1 MKKII
6 SIASLLLA
14 AILSAQT
21 QAAANPAAPQK
32 AEQAPAANSAT
43 KKNETQTPAANPA
56 DQKNEAQA
64 PASPS
69 VQTKAQQSPAAPQA
83 QSKRDAF
90 AAMLYVSIQ
99 DPSMEWWFNVPAN
112 AAPHISELKK
122 IFFNQE
128 FSLFPFANNAK
139 VKDGKFEMSYTITME
154 SPDGKSTDLV
164 RDAKFDGT
172 KVSDDIIVACPDVI
186 DFKLDRRFP
195 EGLYKFKMSATD
207 KISGETSEY
216 ENHIRLTEWSAPAT
230 FADKKLVAEYVRA
243 YSLQP
248 SPDILYSIVFS
259 NDFDLEQKGAPNSLN
274 YTYLGFIKAAFKKN
288 MFLLSQIRD
297 TFKSMSDINRA
308 KFILILALL
317 DAEAVDETQLTEV
330 EKQYQKKIR
339 TFKMPNPYGKW
350 DPFLGAA
357 QIDMLWGEFFANGTY
372 RPIRRILNILSH
384 AKDAAFADGLAEKR
398 QAPKTREEWD
408 RYMFGRLY
416 KAALKTV
423 AINASKYPLVEQYCA
438 WALQHGD
445 IPKVSY
451 EVLSPLLEH
460 IREMKSPGST
470 EGVKDELPKVKMPE
484 INIDKI

>member
-14 AILSAQT
+14 AALSAQT
-21 QAAANPAAPQK
+21 QAAANPAAPKK
-32 AEQAPAANSAT
+32 AEQAPAASAT
-43 KKNETQTPAANPA
+43 AKNNAQAPSANQAAQKNAAQAPANTEAQKMAEQTPAAP
-56 DQKNEAQA
+56 
-64 PASPS
+64 
-69 VQTKAQQSPAAPQA
+69 QTQP
-83 QSKRDAF
+83 KRDAF

-139 VKDGKFEMSYTITME
+139 VKDGKFEMSYTITMK

-195 EGLYKFKMSATD
+195 EGLYKFKMSAKD

-216 ENHIRLTEWSAPAT
+216 ENHIRLTEWSVPAT

-248 SPDILYSIVFS
+248 SPEILYSIVFS

-274 YTYLGFIKAAFKKN
+274 YT
-288 MFLLSQIRD
+288 
-297 TFKSMSDINRA
+297 
-308 KFILILALL
+308 
-317 DAEAVDETQLTEV
+317 V
-330 EKQYQKKIR
+330 ERCVKGGVQKKYV
-339 TFKMPNPYGKW
+339 FDKPNP
-350 DPFLGAA
+350 
-357 QIDMLWGEFFANGTY
+357 
-372 RPIRRILNILSH
+372 RRL
-384 AKDAAFADGLAEKR
+384 
-398 QAPKTREEWD
+398 
-408 RYMFGRLY
+408 
-416 KAALKTV
+416 
-423 AINASKYPLVEQYCA
+423 
-438 WALQHGD
+438 
-445 IPKVSY
+445 
-451 EVLSPLLEH
+451 
-460 IREMKSPGST
+460 
-470 EGVKDELPKVKMPE
+470 
-484 INIDKI
+484 

>member
-32 AEQAPAANSAT
+32 AEQTPAANPAT

-69 VQTKAQQSPAAPQA
+69 VQKKAQQSPAAPQA

-139 VKDGKFEMSYTITME
+139 VKDGKFEMSYTITMQ

>member
-32 AEQAPAANSAT
+32 AEQSPAANSAT

-69 VQTKAQQSPAAPQA
+69 VQKKAQQSPAAPQA

-139 VKDGKFEMSYTITME
+139 VKDGKFEMSYTITMQ

>member
-69 VQTKAQQSPAAPQA
+69 VQKKAQQSPAAPQA

-216 ENHIRLTEWSAPAT
+216 ENHIRLTEWFAPAT

>member
-56 DQKNEAQA
+56 DKKNEAQA

-69 VQTKAQQSPAAPQA
+69 VQKKAQQSPAAPQA

>member
-6 SIASLLLA
+6 SIALLLLA

-69 VQTKAQQSPAAPQA
+69 VQKKAQQSPAAPQV

-139 VKDGKFEMSYTITME
+139 VKDGKFEMSYTITMQ

-164 RDAKFDGT
+164 RGAKFDGT

>member
-32 AEQAPAANSAT
+32 AEQTPAANPAT

-69 VQTKAQQSPAAPQA
+69 VQKKAQQSPAAPQA

-139 VKDGKFEMSYTITME
+139 VKDGKFGMSYTITMQ

>member
-32 AEQAPAANSAT
+32 AEQTPAANPAT
-43 KKNETQTPAANPA
+43 KKNETQTPAANPE

-69 VQTKAQQSPAAPQA
+69 VQKKAQQSPAAPQA

-139 VKDGKFEMSYTITME
+139 VKDGKFEMSYTITMQ

>member
-69 VQTKAQQSPAAPQA
+69 VQKKAQQSPAAPQA

-308 KFILILALL
+308 KLILILALL

>member
-32 AEQAPAANSAT
+32 AEQAPAAN
-43 KKNETQTPAANPA
+43 PA

-69 VQTKAQQSPAAPQA
+69 VQKKAQQSPAAPQV

-139 VKDGKFEMSYTITME
+139 VKDGKFEMSYTITMQ

>member
-69 VQTKAQQSPAAPQA
+69 VQKKAQQSPAAPQV

-139 VKDGKFEMSYTITME
+139 VKDGKFEMSYTITMQ

-339 TFKMPNPYGKW
+339 SFKMPNPYGKW

>member
-69 VQTKAQQSPAAPQA
+69 VQKKAQQSPAAPQA

-186 DFKLDRRFP
+186 DFKLDKRFP

>member
-43 KKNETQTPAANPA
+43 KKNETQTPAANTA

-69 VQTKAQQSPAAPQA
+69 VQKKAQQSPAAPQA

>member
-21 QAAANPAAPQK
+21 QADANPAAPQK

-43 KKNETQTPAANPA
+43 KKNETQAPAANPA

-69 VQTKAQQSPAAPQA
+69 VQKKAQQSPAAPQA

-139 VKDGKFEMSYTITME
+139 VKDGKFEMSYTITMQ

-357 QIDMLWGEFFANGTY
+357 QIDMIWGEFFANGTY

>member
-21 QAAANPAAPQK
+21 QADANPAAPQK

-56 DQKNEAQA
+56 AQKNEAQA

-69 VQTKAQQSPAAPQA
+69 VQKKAQQSPAAPQA

-139 VKDGKFEMSYTITME
+139 VKDGKFEMSYTITMQ

>member
-6 SIASLLLA
+6 SITSLLLA

-69 VQTKAQQSPAAPQA
+69 VQKKAQQSPAAPQA

-139 VKDGKFEMSYTITME
+139 VKDGKFEMSYTITMQ

>member
-14 AILSAQT
+14 AIFSAQT

-69 VQTKAQQSPAAPQA
+69 VQKKAQQSPAAPQA

-139 VKDGKFEMSYTITME
+139 VKDGKFEMSYTITMQ

>member
-21 QAAANPAAPQK
+21 QADANPAAPQK

-43 KKNETQTPAANPA
+43 QKNETQTPAANPA
-56 DQKNEAQA
+56 AQKNEAQA

-69 VQTKAQQSPAAPQA
+69 VQKKAQQSPAAPQA

-139 VKDGKFEMSYTITME
+139 VKDGKFEMSYTITMQ

>member
-1 MKKII
+1 MKKVI

-32 AEQAPAANSAT
+32 AEQAPAVNSAT
-43 KKNETQTPAANPA
+43 KKNEAQT
-56 DQKNEAQA
+56 

-69 VQTKAQQSPAAPQA
+69 VQKKAQQSPAAPQA

>member
-43 KKNETQTPAANPA
+43 QKNETQTPAANPA
-56 DQKNEAQA
+56 DQKNEAQT

-69 VQTKAQQSPAAPQA
+69 VQKKAQQSPAAPQA

-139 VKDGKFEMSYTITME
+139 VKDGKFEMSYTITMQ

>member
-69 VQTKAQQSPAAPQA
+69 VQKKAQQSPAAPQA

-372 RPIRRILNILSH
+372 MPIRRILNILSH

>member
-32 AEQAPAANSAT
+32 AEQ
-43 KKNETQTPAANPA
+43 TPAANPA

-69 VQTKAQQSPAAPQA
+69 VQKKAQQSPAAPQA

-139 VKDGKFEMSYTITME
+139 VKDGKFEMSYTITMQ

>member
-32 AEQAPAANSAT
+32 AEQTPAANPAT

-69 VQTKAQQSPAAPQA
+69 VQKKAQQSPAAPQA

-139 VKDGKFEMSYTITME
+139 VKDGKFEMSYTITMQ

-398 QAPKTREEWD
+398 QAPKSREEWD

>member
-64 PASPS
+64 PTSPS
-69 VQTKAQQSPAAPQA
+69 VQKKAQQSPAAPQA

>member
-1 MKKII
+1 
-6 SIASLLLA
+6 
-14 AILSAQT
+14 
-21 QAAANPAAPQK
+21 
-32 AEQAPAANSAT
+32 
-43 KKNETQTPAANPA
+43 
-56 DQKNEAQA
+56 
-64 PASPS
+64 
-69 VQTKAQQSPAAPQA
+69 
-83 QSKRDAF
+83 
-90 AAMLYVSIQ
+90 MLYVSIQ

-460 IREMKSPGST
+460 IREMKSPEST

>member
-69 VQTKAQQSPAAPQA
+69 VQKKAQQSPAAPQA

-408 RYMFGRLY
+408 KYMFGRLY

>member
-69 VQTKAQQSPAAPQA
+69 AQKKAQQSPAAPQA

-139 VKDGKFEMSYTITME
+139 VKDGKFEMSYTITMQ

>member
-43 KKNETQTPAANPA
+43 KKNETQTPAANLA

-69 VQTKAQQSPAAPQA
+69 VQKKAQQSPAAPQA

>member
-14 AILSAQT
+14 AALSAQT

-69 VQTKAQQSPAAPQA
+69 VQKKAQQSPAAPQA

-139 VKDGKFEMSYTITME
+139 VKDGKFEMSYTITMQ

-484 INIDKI
+484 IDINKI

>member
-69 VQTKAQQSPAAPQA
+69 VQKKAQQSPAAPQA

-90 AAMLYVSIQ
+90 AAILYVSIQ

-139 VKDGKFEMSYTITME
+139 VKDGKFEMSYTITMQ

>member
-69 VQTKAQQSPAAPQA
+69 VQKKAQQSPAAPQA

-139 VKDGKFEMSYTITME
+139 VKDGKFEMSYTITMQ

-248 SPDILYSIVFS
+248 SPEILYSIVFS

-288 MFLLSQIRD
+288 MFLISQIRD

>member
-43 KKNETQTPAANPA
+43 QKNETQTPAANPA
-56 DQKNEAQA
+56 AQKNEAQA

-69 VQTKAQQSPAAPQA
+69 VQKKAQQSPAAPQA

-139 VKDGKFEMSYTITME
+139 VKDGKFEMSYTITMQ

>member
-14 AILSAQT
+14 AALSAQT
-21 QAAANPAAPQK
+21 QAAANPAAPKK
-32 AEQAPAANSAT
+32 AE
-43 KKNETQTPAANPA
+43 QTPAASATTKNNAQAPSA
-56 DQKNEAQA
+56 NQAAQKNAAQA
-64 PASPS
+64 PANTEAQKTAE
-69 VQTKAQQSPAAPQA
+69 QTPAAPQT
-83 QSKRDAF
+83 QPKRDAF

-172 KVSDDIIVACPDVI
+172 KVSDNIIVACPDVI

-195 EGLYKFKMSATD
+195 EGLYKFKMSAKD

-216 ENHIRLTEWSAPAT
+216 ENHIRLTEWSVPAT

-248 SPDILYSIVFS
+248 SPEILYSIVFS

-288 MFLLSQIRD
+288 MFLISQIRD
-297 TFKSMSDINRA
+297 GFKSMSDINRA

-317 DAEAVDETQLTEV
+317 DAEAVDDSQLTEA

-408 RYMFGRLY
+408 KYMFGRLY

-423 AINASKYPLVEQYCA
+423 AINASRYPLVEQYCA

-460 IREMKSPGST
+460 IREMKSP
-470 EGVKDELPKVKMPE
+470 EGAEGGKDELPKVKMPE
-484 INIDKI
+484 IDINKI

>member
-69 VQTKAQQSPAAPQA
+69 VQKKAQQSPAAPQA

-139 VKDGKFEMSYTITME
+139 VKDGKFEMSYTITMQ

-172 KVSDDIIVACPDVI
+172 KLSDDIIVACPDVI

-317 DAEAVDETQLTEV
+317 DAEAVDETQLTEM

>member
-64 PASPS
+64 PTSPS
-69 VQTKAQQSPAAPQA
+69 VQKKAQQSPAAPQA

-243 YSLQP
+243 YSLHP